1 MPKLF
6 QHILRRFLEKIQG
19 DSDKYRLPK
28 AVPSAEEAI
37 VPFNPNEYGI
47 LPQALKQMMDEGKD
61 FILLDV
67 REQYEYKMAHI
78 EGTKLIPI
86 GEIPHRANELN
97 PYDEIVVYC
106 HHGIRSLDATYLL
119 QQIGFKHVSSLVGG
133 IDRWSREIDP
143 SIIQY

>member
-1 MPKLF
+1 MLKLF
-6 QHILRRFLEKIQG
+6 QHILRGFLDKIRG
-19 DSDKYRLPK
+19 DADKYRLPK

-61 FILLDV
+61 FVLLDV
-67 REQYEYKMAHI
+67 REQHEYKMTHI

-86 GEIPHRANELN
+86 GEIPHRATELN

-143 SIIQY
+143 SVIQY

>member
-1 MPKLF
+1 MLRLF
-6 QHILRRFLEKIQG
+6 QHILRGFLGKIRG
-19 DSDKYRLPK
+19 DADKYRLPK

>member
-1 MPKLF
+1 MLKLLR
-6 QHILRRFLEKIQG
+6 HILRGFLDKIQG
-19 DSDKYRLPK
+19 DADKYRLPK

-61 FILLDV
+61 FVLLDV
-67 REQYEYKMAHI
+67 REQHEYKMTHI

-86 GEIPHRANELN
+86 GEIPHRATELN

-143 SIIQY
+143 SITQY

>member
-1 MPKLF
+1 MLKLF
-6 QHILRRFLEKIQG
+6 QHILRGFLDKIRG
-19 DSDKYRLPK
+19 DADKYRLPK

-61 FILLDV
+61 FVLLDV
-67 REQYEYKMAHI
+67 REQHEYKMTHI

-86 GEIPHRANELN
+86 GEIPHRAAELN

-119 QQIGFKHVSSLVGG
+119 QQIGFKRVSSLVGG

-143 SIIQY
+143 NINQY

>member
-1 MPKLF
+1 MLKLF
-6 QHILRRFLEKIQG
+6 QHILRGFLDKIQG
-19 DSDKYRLPK
+19 DADKYRLPK

-61 FILLDV
+61 FVLLDV
-67 REQYEYKMAHI
+67 REQHEYKMTHI

-86 GEIPHRANELN
+86 GEIPHRATELN

>member
-1 MPKLF
+1 MLKLF
-6 QHILRRFLEKIQG
+6 QYILRGFLDKIRG
-19 DSDKYRLPK
+19 DADKYRLPK

-61 FILLDV
+61 FVLLDV

-86 GEIPHRANELN
+86 GEIPHRATELN

-143 SIIQY
+143 SVIQY

>member
-1 MPKLF
+1 MLKLF
-6 QHILRRFLEKIQG
+6 RHILRWFLDKIQG
-19 DSDKYRLPK
+19 DADKYRLPK

-67 REQYEYKMAHI
+67 REPHEYKMAHI

-86 GEIPHRANELN
+86 GEIPHRATELN
-97 PYDEIVVYC
+97 PYAEIVVYC

-119 QQIGFKHVSSLVGG
+119 QQIGFKNVSSLVGV
-133 IDRWSREIDP
+133 IDRWSREIEK

>member
-1 MPKLF
+1 MLKLL
-6 QHILRRFLEKIQG
+6 QHILRGFLDKIQG
-19 DSDKYRLPK
+19 DVDKYRLPK

-67 REQYEYKMAHI
+67 REQHEYKLAHI

-86 GEIPHRANELN
+86 GEIPHRATELN
-97 PYDEIVVYC
+97 PYAEIVVYC

-119 QQIGFKHVSSLVGG
+119 QQIGFKHVSRLVGG
-133 IDRWSREIDP
+133 IDRWAREIDP

>member
-1 MPKLF
+1 MLKLF
-6 QHILRRFLEKIQG
+6 QHILRGFLDKIRG
-19 DSDKYRLPK
+19 DADKYRLPK

-61 FILLDV
+61 FVLLDV
-67 REQYEYKMAHI
+67 REQHEYKMTHI

-86 GEIPHRANELN
+86 GEIPHRATELN

>member
-1 MPKLF
+1 MLKLF
-6 QHILRRFLEKIQG
+6 QHILRGFLDKIRG
-19 DSDKYRLPK
+19 DADKYRLPK

-86 GEIPHRANELN
+86 GEIPPRANELN

-143 SIIQY
+143 SVIQY

>member
-1 MPKLF
+1 MLKLF
-6 QHILRRFLEKIQG
+6 QHILRGFLDKIRG
-19 DSDKYRLPK
+19 DADKYRLPK

-67 REQYEYKMAHI
+67 REQHEYKMTHI

-86 GEIPHRANELN
+86 GEIPHRATELN

-119 QQIGFKHVSSLVGG
+119 QQIRFKHVSSLVGG

-143 SIIQY
+143 SVIQY